1 MKKNLIAA
9 VCAVFMAFCISG
21 CGNGSSTEQN
31 VNAQAQSENKGYY
44 FESSS
49 VKIYANDELETVVE
63 KLGEPSGGTYEAV
76 SCAFEGRDV
85 FYYYDGF
92 TIQSYESSGKRY
104 IYSISLEDDTV
115 KTPEGIKIGDSFSDI
130 TGVYGTEYSANGNT
144 YVYTKDGMT
153 LTFIMENDKAA
164 AVTYAIITD

>member
-1 MKKNLIAA
+1 MKKILFSA
-9 VCAVFMAFCISG
+9 VCVVLMSLSVFG
-21 CGNGSSTEQN
+21 CGNSNSTEQN
-31 VNAQAQSENKGYY
+31 VNAQAQTENKGYY

-49 VKIYANDELETVVE
+49 VKVYADDELEPVVE

-76 SCAFEGRDV
+76 SCAFEGKDI

-92 TIQSYESSGKRY
+92 TIQSYESNGKRY

-115 KTPEGIKIGDSFSDI
+115 KTPEGIKIGDSLSEI
-130 TGVYGTEYSANGNT
+130 TAKYGTGYSANGNT

-164 AVTYAIITD
+164 AITYTIITD